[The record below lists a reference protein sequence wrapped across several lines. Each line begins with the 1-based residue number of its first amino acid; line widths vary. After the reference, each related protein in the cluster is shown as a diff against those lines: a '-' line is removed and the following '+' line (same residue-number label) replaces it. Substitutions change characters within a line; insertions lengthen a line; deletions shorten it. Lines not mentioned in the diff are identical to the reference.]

1 MITRGYKN
9 WARLVA
15 VAAAAAVVVGCGDD
29 PVPVVV
35 LPAGNVVQGP
45 VQGATVFAD
54 RLNLGN
60 VGVLD
65 AEERAYSAITGSDGS
80 FQITSAPP
88 YAYQLVSSGGTDT
101 ITNQPAITMLAEGG
115 SAGSAVTTNVLT
127 PLTTLVALTPP
138 ASREALRNT
147 IRALGVEPNA
157 RIDQNIT
164 PAAAALV
171 KAVTTTVTQVVA
183 VLNDAAGGTQSVQ
196 AIPAAAVKAVQ
207 TELLTQFA
215 TTLVG
220 KTAADLND
228 SAKIATVAQ
237 TATSTAV
244 TRLAPGGGASAGGLT
259 LTVTGATATAIATQ
273 VSNTVTTVVNAIAT
287 APGATLSASTSDAR
301 PEATVVA
308 NAVATIQSSTSNAAT
323 TAIVQ
328 AANVAVVA
336 PPNNRPTISGPSSDS
351 GSVGATFTYEPR
363 VSDTDVG
370 DILKLSITGDKAIP
384 PGLTFNHATGVIS
397 GTPTAEGTGT
407 YTINV
412 TDDRGLSAQPPL
424 TVTLTFTRVTGATG
438 ATF

>member
-9 WARLVA
+9 WSRLVA

-80 FQITSAPP
+80 FQIASAPP
-88 YAYQLVSSGGTDT
+88 YAYQLVSIGGTDT

-127 PLTTLVALTPP
+127 PLTTLVALTP
-138 ASREALRNT
+138 AADREALRTT

-183 VLNDAAGGTQSVQ
+183 VLNDAAGGTQTVQ
-196 AIPAAAVKAVQ
+196 AIPTTSVKAVQ

-215 TTLVG
+215 STLVG

-228 SAKIATVAQ
+228 SAKIAAVAQ
-237 TATSTAV
+237 TATSTTV
-244 TRLAPGGGASAGGLT
+244 TRLASGAVSTGGLT
-259 LTVTGATATAIATQ
+259 LNVTDATAAAIANGVSSTVTA
-273 VSNTVTTVVNAIAT
+273 VVDQIAT
-287 APGATLSASTSDAR
+287 APGAALSAASSDAK

-308 NAVATIQSSTSNAAT
+308 NAVTAIQASTSTTTT

-328 AANVAVVA
+328 AAQVNVAA
-336 PPNNRPTISGPSSDS
+336 PAANNRPTISGPSSAS
-351 GSVGATFTYEPR
+351 GSVGVAFTYTPT
-363 VSDTDVG
+363 VNDQDAS
-370 DILKLSITGDKAIP
+370 DILTLSITGNNIIP
-384 PGLTFNHATGVIS
+384 PGLTFNPATGVIS
-397 GTPTAEGTGT
+397 GTPTAAGTGT
-407 YTINV
+407 YTISV
-412 TDDRGLSAQPPL
+412 TDGVLSAQPPL